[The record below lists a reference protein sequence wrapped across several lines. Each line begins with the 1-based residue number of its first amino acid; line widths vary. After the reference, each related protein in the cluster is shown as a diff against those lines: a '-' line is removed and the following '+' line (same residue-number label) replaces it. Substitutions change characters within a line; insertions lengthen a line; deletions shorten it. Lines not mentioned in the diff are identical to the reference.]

1 MIRKTAP
8 LATVLLVAAST
19 LAIAQ
24 SQTTPA
30 SPPPAKAP
38 GDVTTPT
45 TPPPA
50 KTPSGETMWYS
61 HQPNEMRASKLIGS
75 TVVNTAN
82 ETVGDIN
89 EIVLS
94 GEGKVAAVVIGVGGF
109 LGMGEREV
117 AISFDSLRMQRDQ
130 NNNLKIVANATK
142 DTLKSAPQFRW
153 ETTSK

>member
-8 LATVLLVAAST
+8 LATALLVAAST

-24 SQTTPA
+24 SQTAPT

-38 GDVTTPT
+38 GGATTATP
-45 TPPPA
+45 PPPA
-50 KTPSGETMWYS
+50 KTPAGETMWYS
-61 HQPNEMRASKLIGS
+61 HQADEMRASKLIGS
-75 TVVNTAN
+75 TVVNTSN

-94 GEGKVAAVVIGVGGF
+94 GEGRVAAVVIGVGGF

-117 AISFDSLRMQRDQ
+117 AVSFDSLRLQRDQ
-130 NNNLKIVANATK
+130 NDNVKIVANVTK
-142 DTLKSAPQFRW
+142 DTLTRAPQFRW
-153 ETTSK
+153 DAPSK